1 MGEARGVGTC
11 QSSRMTESVLNDLLR
26 RVTESGLLDD
36 AQIDEDSV
44 IGAGHLDAAGVEVEV
59 DLDPEID
66 EDDEPDLDAI
76 MTGLKDILSVSEERW
91 RAIVEEVASDIE
103 DALDD
108 GELDADVDL
117 RTDLEAIGVGVFADA
132 IIVVFAGQT
141 SFPDSLV
148 HVQLTPDLEVED
160 IEIIGDEDEDEDD
173 EETSEDETTTA

>member
-1 MGEARGVGTC
+1 M
-11 QSSRMTESVLNDLLR
+11 LNDLLR

-44 IGAGHLDAAGVEVEV
+44 IGVGHLDAAGVEVEV
-59 DLDPEID
+59 DLDPEF
-66 EDDEPDLDAI
+66 DDESDSDLDAI
-76 MTGLKDILSVSEERW
+76 MVALKDVLSVSEDRW

-108 GELDADVDL
+108 DELSADIDL

-141 SFPDSLV
+141 SFPDALV
-148 HVQLTPDLEVED
+148 HVQLTPELEVED
-160 IEIIGDEDEDEDD
+160 IEIIGDDEEDD
-173 EETSEDETTTA
+173 EETTEG

>member
-1 MGEARGVGTC
+1 MGEARTRATWEGFL
-11 QSSRMTESVLNDLLR
+11 MTESVLNDLLR

-44 IGAGHLDAAGVEVEV
+44 IGAAHLEAAGVEVEV

-66 EDDEPDLDAI
+66 DEDAPDLDAI
-76 MTGLKDILSVSEERW
+76 MSGLKDILTVSEDRW

-132 IIVVFAGQT
+132 IIVVFAGET
-141 SFPDSLV
+141 SFPDALV

-160 IEIIGDEDEDEDD
+160 IEIIGDDEGDDEDE
-173 EETSEDETTTA
+173 

>member
-1 MGEARGVGTC
+1 
-11 QSSRMTESVLNDLLR
+11 MTESVLNDLLR

-44 IGAGHLDAAGVEVEV
+44 IGSGHLDAAGVEVEV

-66 EDDEPDLDAI
+66 EEDAPDLDAI
-76 MTGLKDILSVSEERW
+76 MSNLKDVLSVGEERW

-108 GELDADVDL
+108 DELDADVDL

-141 SFPDSLV
+141 SFPDALV
-148 HVQLTPDLEVED
+148 HVQVRPVVVVED
-160 IEIIGDEDEDEDD
+160 FVIGGDDDEDDEDED
-173 EETSEDETTTA
+173 

>member
-1 MGEARGVGTC
+1 MGEARTRPTWQGFL
-11 QSSRMTESVLNDLLR
+11 MTESVLNDLLR

-44 IGAGHLDAAGVEVEV
+44 IGAAQLEAAGVEVEV
-59 DLDPEID
+59 DLDPELDD
-66 EDDEPDLDAI
+66 EDAPDLDAI
-76 MTGLKDILSVSEERW
+76 MTGLKDILTVSEDRW
-91 RAIVEEVASDIE
+91 RGIVEEVASDIE

-132 IIVVFAGQT
+132 IIVVFAGET
-141 SFPDSLV
+141 SFPDALV

-160 IEIIGDEDEDEDD
+160 IEIIGDDDEDD
-173 EETSEDETTTA
+173 ETTEA